1 MTTSTGEKIFDGVVA
16 EQPAKKETPE
26 KVAGRQRRIDV
37 METRQEEVFE
47 DAKTLIGRGLVETV
61 QEFAKRFEVKC
72 AAIEA
77 RVQRIIDNRVEGAV
91 KDFEGLAEMEKEFFL
106 RKAMEVDFLTK
117 PNQTEGEKG
126 AK

>member
-1 MTTSTGEKIFDGVVA
+1 MA
-16 EQPAKKETPE
+16 PEQPTKKETPE
-26 KVAGRQRRIDV
+26 KVAGRQRRIDA
-37 METRQEEVFE
+37 MEAQQQDVFA
-47 DAKTLIGRGLVETV
+47 DAKSLIGRGLVETV

-91 KDFEGLAEMEKEFFL
+91 KDFEGLAETEKEYFL

-117 PNQTEGEKG
+117 PKETDGEKG

>member
-1 MTTSTGEKIFDGVVA
+1 MTTATGEKIFDRVVP
-16 EQPAKKETPE
+16 EQPAKNETPE
-26 KVAGRQRRIDV
+26 KVVGRQRRIDV
-37 METRQEEVFE
+37 METMQEEVFA
-47 DAKTLIGRGLVETV
+47 DAKNFIGRGLVETV

-91 KDFEGLAEMEKEFFL
+91 KDFEGLPEMEKEFFL
-106 RKAMEVDFLTK
+106 RKAMEVDFLANPK
-117 PNQTEGEKG
+117 QTEGEKG